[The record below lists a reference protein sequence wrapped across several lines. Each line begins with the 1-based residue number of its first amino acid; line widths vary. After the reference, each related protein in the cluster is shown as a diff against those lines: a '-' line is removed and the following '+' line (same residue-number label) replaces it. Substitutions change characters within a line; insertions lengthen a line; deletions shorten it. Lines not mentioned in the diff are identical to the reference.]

1 MRGFI
6 YIGQLNPTELGD
18 FCQKNLPW
26 PGKVPTINTQQRLSL
41 LQAQPINGDFYIGL
55 YKENSDEICLGYDQ
69 CSSCMY
75 SSFFFYLLYFNA
87 KSCIYCVFFIDQY
100 YWSNFSHVLG
110 SKAELNDLQNIFT
123 NIKDDD
129 VLLRYRSETNTLD
142 GNSNRNHAYCE
153 IALGIEKR

>member
-1 MRGFI
+1 MYFHIMQHNKYTQLLCLNYANIYTDYIVDPNDSTRGFI

-18 FCQKNLPW
+18 FCEKKLPW

-75 SSFFFYLLYFNA
+75 SSFFLLY
-87 KSCIYCVFFIDQY
+87 SIYCILMPSPAFIVSFLQINIIGQILAM
-100 YWSNFSHVLG
+100 YWVQRLS
-110 SKAELNDLQNIFT
+110 
-123 NIKDDD
+123 
-129 VLLRYRSETNTLD
+129 
-142 GNSNRNHAYCE
+142 
-153 IALGIEKR
+153 